1 ILQKLRKE
9 MSKTSQKFMN
19 SFKSYKRNK
28 MGCYILQKL
37 RKEMSKTSQKFMNS
51 FKSYKRNKMGC
62 YKVGFL

>member
-1 ILQKLRKE
+1 MQPKSIILFFYGYILFFRRQY
-9 MSKTSQKFMN
+9 TI
-19 SFKSYKRNK
+19 
-28 MGCYILQKL
+28 ILQKL